1 MKIKLS
7 KKQRQF
13 LINSFIICSLLS
25 FVTILILKL
34 LLPNKS
40 SQDIASTVGG
50 ILGTTFSFFGSVLV
64 YFALKAQI
72 EANEQVRKQ
81 FEKQEETEYFRNKIN
96 FVNEKINTLREEVN
110 NFVYVYKDESVK
122 GSPLHIEYKGSQ
134 AFHVLLSKNVDTF
147 KGKSKKNSF
156 ELQPKFHEL
165 YRLLLFIRDTV
176 SIIEIEQFDRIPN
189 KSDQIKLELYSTLN
203 YFYSTKLKWNFKSV
217 ENFESKHNGDCSH
230 ECGYNHGLPSELF
243 EVVRIINEKLEPIN
257 NETRTVRKNRFTQL
271 LEERSY

>member
-25 FVTILILKL
+25 FVTIIFLKL
-34 LLPNKS
+34 FLPNKS

-64 YFALKAQI
+64 YFALKAQV
-72 EANEQVRKQ
+72 EANKQVRKQ
-81 FEKQEETEYFRNKIN
+81 FEKQEEAEYFRSKIN

-122 GSPLHIEYKGSQ
+122 GNPLHIEYKGSQ
-134 AFHVLLSKNVDTF
+134 AFHILLSNNVNTF
-147 KGKSKKNSF
+147 YGKSKRDSF
-156 ELQPKFHEL
+156 ELEPKFHEL

-176 SIIEIEQFDRIPN
+176 SIIEIEQFDIIPN
-189 KSDQIKLELYSTLN
+189 KSAQIKFELYSSLN
-203 YFYSTKLKWNFKSV
+203 YFYSTKIKWNFKSV
-217 ENFESKHNGDCSH
+217 ENFESKHNDHCPH

-243 EVVRIINEKLEPIN
+243 EVVRSIN
-257 NETRTVRKNRFTQL
+257 NKMESNIKK
-271 LEERSY
+271 E